1 MITLSTIDAKVIAEP
16 MNDFAYRKD
25 SESTVEYLSRLS
37 IFQVTI
43 DQLLIHDGFVFGAAG
58 LIGNG
63 PDKMLNLYCSFTLRT
78 NWLNDPKGSANFYI
92 GPTVA
97 RKNLEYNPDNDHG
110 VEWFYHPKSFK
121 VDGHPRLCGMAWLYT
136 VQVDSKLL

>member
-1 MITLSTIDAKVIAEP
+1 MITLSTIGAKVIAEP
-16 MNDFAYRKD
+16 MDDFAYQKD

-37 IFQVTI
+37 IFQVNI

-63 PDKMLNLYCSFTLRT
+63 PDKMLNLYCSFTYRT
-78 NWLNDPKGSANFYI
+78 NWLNHPTGSANFYI

-97 RKNLEYNPDNDHG
+97 RKKLEYNPNNDCG
-110 VEWFYHPKSFK
+110 IEWFYHPKSFK
-121 VDGHPRLCGMAWLYT
+121 VDGHPRLYGMAYLYI
-136 VQVDSKLL
+136 VQVDSKFL